1 VPSWRWRA
9 VTTRLPPWRRSSS
22 RHLPRFIFPAVGDT
36 ARLAVSATDVDGRSI
51 SPRGIQ
57 FTSRDPLVVTVSST
71 GLVQSAGDGSTY
83 VVVQSEGL
91 RDSAR
96 ITVAQARDSLVLS
109 LAVASP
115 ILSLPTDAPIPLRCR
130 SFDAQGIQVPLV
142 TTLSSRQGVV
152 AGSSC
157 GSATIVQSG
166 HDTLDVSAGPYQ
178 TSLAIVAAI
187 APTVL
192 SDPATPLNVDSL
204 PAGLVPWA
212 PTLVRNSTG
221 QLDLYFAGYRNLA
234 GHLGERRGDLH
245 RLTSADGHSFRYE
258 GIVLRRDAFPCSP
271 RGTGIENI
279 AIVPRAESAGWRM
292 YYSAGSDCDGWQ
304 VFSATSDDEDTWH
317 PEPGVRIPNGTTP
330 LWPSGEG
337 MVVEQGAGGTWR
349 MLVGSSEQINPPE
362 NRFQITQWTSS
373 DQLAW
378 TYGGPVLTTR
388 QVGPAAARSVY
399 SPTVTDIAPG
409 LKRMFFTGDNLDSR
423 GGSSRIYSALSDDG
437 THWQVE
443 GVVLGGGEE
452 DYFYSSLVGDLLV
465 FIRTVKGVHRLGSV
479 RIGPLVP
486 LP

>member
-1 VPSWRWRA
+1 VE
-9 VTTRLPPWRRSSS
+9 V
-22 RHLPRFIFPAVGDT
+22 
-36 ARLAVSATDVDGRSI
+36 
-51 SPRGIQ
+51 
-57 FTSRDPLVVTVSST
+57 
-71 GLVQSAGDGSTY
+71 
-83 VVVQSEGL
+83 
-91 RDSAR
+91 
-96 ITVAQARDSLVLS
+96 TVAQARDSLVLS
-109 LAVASP
+109 LTAASP

-130 SFDAQGIQVPLV
+130 AFDAQGLQVPLV
-142 TTLSSRQGVV
+142 TILSSRQGVV

-157 GSATIVQSG
+157 ESATIVQSG

-192 SDPATPLNVDSL
+192 SDPATPLNGDRL

-245 RLTSADGHSFRYE
+245 RLTSADGHYFSYE

-279 AIVPRAESAGWRM
+279 AIVPRAEGAGWRM
-292 YYSAGSDCDGWQ
+292 FYSAGSDCDGWQ
-304 VFSATSDDEDTWH
+304 VFSATSDDEDTWY
-317 PEPGVRIPNGTTP
+317 PEPGIRIPNGTAP
-330 LWPSGEG
+330 VWPSGEG
-337 MVVEQGAGGTWR
+337 IVVKQSAGGTWR
-349 MLVGSSEQINPPE
+349 MLVGSYEQIIPAE
-362 NRFQITQWTSS
+362 NRFQITQWTSP

-409 LKRMFFTGDNLDSR
+409 LQRMFFTGDNLDVR
-423 GGSSRIYSALSDDG
+423 GGSSRIYSALSEDG
-437 THWQVE
+437 IHWQVE
-443 GVVLGGGEE
+443 GVVLGGGDE